1 MLKSALLK
9 LEDCQ
14 YHGLKIYYV
23 PNRLKTFCTQ
33 TNPQKSL
40 FWIKALGTYFS
51 RFATFLF
58 VPQKFQYILNGS
70 DLNTG
75 Y

>member
-1 MLKSALLK
+1 MWAKKSSMLKSEFCALLK

-40 FWIKALGTYFS
+40 L
-51 RFATFLF
+51 
-58 VPQKFQYILNGS
+58 
-70 DLNTG
+70 
-75 Y
+75 